1 MKKIIFSTYDDIN
14 NPYYAGGGAQAIYEI
29 TKRLAHFFEIT
40 VITGNYRGAK
50 NTNKEHVFY
59 KRIGP
64 PFLGPKFGQLV
75 YSFLLPYYVKK
86 ESYDIWIES
95 FTPPFS
101 TSFLPLFSKKPIIGL
116 VHMLPS
122 EDMERKYKL
131 PFQAIENAG
140 LKIYKKFIV
149 LSDVFERKI
158 RKINKNAEISII
170 PNGIEKI
177 IFTKKR
183 TDEEYILFLGRLEF
197 DQKGIDL
204 LIDAYKKI
212 STKINAR
219 LVIAGSGSA
228 RDTGLTE
235 QKILQSGL
243 QDRIHLMGRVSGTK
257 KNMLLKNCSV
267 VVVPSRFETFSTV
280 ALEAIAYGNP
290 LVSFAIEGLGWI
302 PTKCAIKV
310 KPFDVQALSYAILR
324 VLTDKKLSNSMTK
337 ADKVAVKQ
345 FAWNRVVKQYVDLFK
360 AVLNKN

>member
-1 MKKIIFSTYDDIN
+1 
-14 NPYYAGGGAQAIYEI
+14 
-29 TKRLAHFFEIT
+29 
-40 VITGNYRGAK
+40 
-50 NTNKEHVFY
+50 
-59 KRIGP
+59 
-64 PFLGPKFGQLV
+64 
-75 YSFLLPYYVKK
+75 KK

-183 TDEEYILFLGRLEF
+183 TGEDYILFLGRLEF

-212 STKINAR
+212 SAKINVP

-228 RDTGLTE
+228 RDTSLIE

-243 QDRIHLMGRVSGTK
+243 QDKIHLMGRVSGAK
-257 KNMLLKNCSV
+257 KNMLLKN
-267 VVVPSRFETFSTV
+267 
-280 ALEAIAYGNP
+280 
-290 LVSFAIEGLGWI
+290 
-302 PTKCAIKV
+302 
-310 KPFDVQALSYAILR
+310 
-324 VLTDKKLSNSMTK
+324 
-337 ADKVAVKQ
+337 
-345 FAWNRVVKQYVDLFK
+345 
-360 AVLNKN
+360 